1 MTSARVVLVLAAV
14 LLLTVEARVRSR
26 APKEPPRPTNVRHL
40 LGGGR
45 QVRSLKDGGGAGGVV
60 VTDPTPLLLAEV
72 VRELGGTARGPCH
85 VLIYHDPRAAPS
97 EELANLRAT
106 LDVPV
111 ILVDVSKLKFPL
123 ITRVRRRVPL
133 LDLLS
138 HRPDNRCRLL
148 VAWASTHYQRGLLL
162 MARAEPGVL
171 SFRDTLVLA
180 VTDQRLDRFIPQLR
194 RRVLVKRRGSRGAR
208 GRRDLRPARFLV
220 EGACEMCQRYSLT
233 RLGEWHH
240 PGGWTWGGA
249 TLRGQALSGAALT
262 VSYTPSVPNIFPMS
276 AGGETRLEGVEL
288 RLLQHAAR
296 ALNFSYRLVMPA
308 DGEWGRKVNGTW
320 TGKVGE
326 VVGGRADLALGGLVY
341 TEERDSVG
349 EYSVLFHNELW
360 GIVCPLST
368 RLPVWPYIMFPFR
381 AEAAP
386 SVFTFLVVLH
396 VMAFLVGTLV
406 GSQERSGPMDPLT
419 QSLVRTIRAGVSL
432 YFRLMAC
439 LYFWNL
445 YYCIIKPKYEPPV
458 RTSTALLRSGY
469 SWGLVTGTTV
479 PGVLTSSRD
488 PAHRDLAAGAT
499 PLTSIHEGFHRLREE
514 SLCLVGVPKRYARA
528 TIATRHTT
536 ECGEPGLQVSTED
549 LNSVLGGWMMPRGSP
564 LIPHINP
571 IIRRLQGFGLLEHWR
586 RELHELLITRAPRD
600 LPCLNPPLAALTLAD
615 LRLAFFVLLCGWGLA
630 CLVFLGELV
639 THVINDSGGERT
651 VVRRDT
657 GVSTVAPTPPT
668 SRRPSLRRW
677 FRTILAP
684 VPSVNV
690 SAKEAAFRR
699 QLNYVLRDMWSVT
712 PP

>member
-1 MTSARVVLVLAAV
+1 MTSVGVVLVLAAV
-14 LLLTVEARVRSR
+14 LVVSVEARVRSR
-26 APKEPPRPTNVRHL
+26 VPHEPSRPTNVRHL

-45 QVRSLKDGGGAGGVV
+45 KLRSLEDRRGAGGVV

-72 VRELGGTARGPCH
+72 VRELGGDERGPCH
-85 VLIYHDPRAAPS
+85 VLIYYDPQAAPS
-97 EELANLRAT
+97 EELASLRAA
-106 LDVPV
+106 LDAPV

-138 HRPDNRCRLL
+138 HRPDNRCRLM
-148 VAWASTHYQRGLLL
+148 VAWASTNYQRGLLL

-180 VTDQRLDRFIPQLR
+180 VNDQRLDRFIPKLR
-194 RRVLVKRRGSRGAR
+194 RRVLVKRRSSRRGR
-208 GRRDLRPARFLV
+208 GRREVRPARYLV
-220 EGACEMCQRYSLT
+220 EGACEMCRRYSLT

-249 TLRGQALSGAALT
+249 TPRGQALSGSDLI
-262 VSYTPSVPNIFPMS
+262 VSYTPSVPNIFPVL
-276 AGGETRLEGVEL
+276 AGEETRLEGVEL
-288 RLLQHAAR
+288 RLLQHAAK

-326 VVGGRADLALGGLVY
+326 VVGRRADLALGGLVY

-349 EYSVLFHNELW
+349 EYSILFHNELW

-396 VMAFLVGTLV
+396 LMAFLVGTLV

-419 QSLVRTIRAGVSL
+419 QSLVRAIRAGVSL
-432 YFRLMAC
+432 YLRLMAC

-445 YYCIIKPKYEPPV
+445 YYCIIKPKYDPPV

-479 PGVLTSSRD
+479 PGVLASSQD

-499 PLTSIHEGFHRLREE
+499 PLTSIHEGFRRLREE

-549 LNSVLGGWMMPRGSP
+549 LNTVLGGWMMPRGSP
-564 LIPHINP
+564 LLLHINP
-571 IIRRLQGFGLLEHWR
+571 VIRRLQSFGLLEHWR

-600 LPCLNPPLAALTLAD
+600 LPCLNPPLAALALAD
-615 LRLAFFVLLCGWGLA
+615 LRLAFLVVLCGWGLA

-639 THVINDSGGERT
+639 THVINDPSGERT
-651 VVRRDT
+651 VMRRDT
-657 GVSTVAPTPPT
+657 DVDTNDPTPPT
-668 SRRPSLRRW
+668 ARVPFILRRW
-677 FRTILAP
+677 ITLLSPAP
-684 VPSVNV
+684 VVSL
-690 SAKEAAFRR
+690 SAKEATFRR
-699 QLNYVLRDMWSVT
+699 HLNSVLREMWNVT